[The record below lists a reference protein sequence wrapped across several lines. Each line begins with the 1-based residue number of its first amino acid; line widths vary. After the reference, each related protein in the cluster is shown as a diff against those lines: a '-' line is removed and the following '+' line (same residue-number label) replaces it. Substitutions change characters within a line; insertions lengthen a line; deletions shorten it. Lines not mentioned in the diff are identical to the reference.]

1 MADSWNK
8 DRSFIKDMGW
18 YLFGTMIPMAV
29 GFVRTPVFTR
39 HYTPED
45 FGYLGLVTITFSY
58 LSVFIYSWLSGCLW
72 RYYNAYKEKKELPA
86 LYSNIALLFLAASF
100 LLLIIT
106 LIWYFI
112 ADKEVVRRLI
122 LFSFMQF
129 VLRELIGLVLIVVRL
144 EGKTLRYNIIHS
156 SRAVLS
162 FALLYTMAF
171 SFHSDITSM
180 ITSTVIID
188 SAALLFLVFSGS
200 EKIRISLRVISRKGL
215 NLLFRFG
222 SLGLLSNFCFLIIS
236 SSDRYVIAMFGDIS
250 AVGIY
255 NQVYNICQLSVVAFV
270 TVYFNTINPKLNREL
285 EINPETSDKLIS
297 NYIYAFLL
305 FGLPVVTYL
314 SLFSEQL
321 SVLLLGTDFRSGYV
335 IMPWVF
341 TSAFLY
347 GLFLFIEIKFK
358 FADKLRNLAI
368 GVTVA
373 AVINVALNIFLV
385 PSYGY
390 YAAGITTLIAYLF
403 LVIYF
408 YFQDQAGF
416 FSDSNRLIDVLVFA
430 VILAVQV
437 VADLT
442 VRKYYNLNLWQT
454 IAEALLFFCIYLLI
468 LRNKIKRIVIPI

>member
-1 MADSWNK
+1 
-8 DRSFIKDMGW
+8 
-18 YLFGTMIPMAV
+18 
-29 GFVRTPVFTR
+29 
-39 HYTPED
+39 
-45 FGYLGLVTITFSY
+45 
-58 LSVFIYSWLSGCLW
+58 
-72 RYYNAYKEKKELPA
+72 
-86 LYSNIALLFLAASF
+86 
-100 LLLIIT
+100 
-106 LIWYFI
+106 
-112 ADKEVVRRLI
+112 
-122 LFSFMQF
+122 
-129 VLRELIGLVLIVVRL
+129 
-144 EGKTLRYNIIHS
+144 
-156 SRAVLS
+156 
-162 FALLYTMAF
+162 
-171 SFHSDITSM
+171 
-180 ITSTVIID
+180 
-188 SAALLFLVFSGS
+188 
-200 EKIRISLRVISRKGL
+200 
-215 NLLFRFG
+215 
-222 SLGLLSNFCFLIIS
+222 
-236 SSDRYVIAMFGDIS
+236 MFGDIS